1 MPSPVSQKWLLRND
15 VKKFHTDDSSLTR
28 SASDWLT
35 TSKICFFQSEHEH
48 EHELGRDT
56 PSIWEFLCLLIP
68 RQTSGGITKCWLFS
82 LVVHIITYCML
93 KLTWA
98 IINCNHAIINW
109 LEVNVHERTPQITD
123 LAWTFFHGEWLAI
136 HRRIDSCFKTSTWFM
151 TSQGW
156 DKYTWIQLLLK
167 QNRFHNCNLKHGR
180 LKTLHLPSFKYYFW
194 TKREENSFTFML
206 QKKPCFLQ

>member
-1 MPSPVSQKWLLRND
+1 MTTSYWKIESDWPVPGSQWCEHSLRKQLIFRNAIAGFPEMTSEKRCQKIPYWWLITNQ
-15 VKKFHTDDSSLTR
+15 R

-35 TSKICFFQSEHEH
+35 ASKICFFQSEHEH

-167 QNRFHNCNLKHGR
+167 QNRFQ
-180 LKTLHLPSFKYYFW
+180 
-194 TKREENSFTFML
+194 NSTVT
-206 QKKPCFLQ
+206 QNTDV